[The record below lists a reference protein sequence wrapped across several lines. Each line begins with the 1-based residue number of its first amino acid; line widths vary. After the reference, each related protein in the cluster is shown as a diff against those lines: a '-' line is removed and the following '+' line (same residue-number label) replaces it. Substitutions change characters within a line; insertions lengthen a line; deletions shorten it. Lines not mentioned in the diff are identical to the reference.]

1 MVFDPENLRN
11 TLYQIEVI
19 FKIGSSIYIYIVSL
33 RLNILVL
40 MFIPKNILIKY
51 HDKIPVTSF

>member
-40 MFIPKNILIKY
+40 MFIPKKILIKY
-51 HDKIPVTSF
+51 HDKISVTSF